1 MKFVRTAFL
10 VCFLLC
16 GLPLCAQTVKVNWQT
31 GAPFSTYKT
40 FAWQDPKSH
49 TVPFYGPWV
58 KADVIAE
65 LQTKGLTPVAAGQK
79 PDLIV
84 TYHLQGQELVDAT
97 STTDGFGLGSGPW
110 GGGWGWYGG
119 WGGWGPWT
127 DDSTTFTS
135 EHPRTILI
143 LTIDMA
149 DAAQNKTLV
158 FRGQATVENVSKSES
173 GDEKQTK
180 QCVEKIFKNYPPKP
194 KK

>member
-1 MKFVRTAFL
+1 MKNVRTASL
-10 VCFLLC
+10 LCFLLC

-40 FAWQDPKSH
+40 FAWQGPKSQ
-49 TVPFYGPWV
+49 TIPFYGPWV

-79 PDLIV
+79 PDLLV
-84 TYHLQGQELVDAT
+84 TYHIQGQELVDAT
-97 STTDGFGLGSGPW
+97 STPDGFGMGAGPW

-119 WGGWGPWT
+119 WGGWGPWS

-180 QCVEKIFKNYPPKP
+180 QCVEKIFRNYPPKP